1 MTRFRLSLGALAALA
16 LSLLATYELANPR
29 EARAICY
36 CSNTLYSTPTFMAKA
51 FVSCEEAEAKLEEK
65 ALPYVN
71 CNTYEVCSQYLVI
84 TTACYWDHLDL
95 RYKVEGFIRYRCEAG
110 TCL

>member
-1 MTRFRLSLGALAALA
+1 MSRFRLSLGALAVLA
-16 LSLLATYELANPR
+16 LSLLTTYDLANPR
-29 EARAICY
+29 EARAVCY
-36 CSNTLYSTPTFMAKA
+36 CSTTQYSTPSFMAKG
-51 FVSCEEAEAKLEEK
+51 FSCAEAEAKLEEK

-71 CNTYEVCSQYLVI
+71 CNTYEVCSQFLVI

-95 RYKVEGFIRYRCEAG
+95 RYKVQGFIRYRCEAG

>member
-1 MTRFRLSLGALAALA
+1 MNRLRLSLGALATIA
-16 LSLLATYELANPR
+16 LSLLAAYELANPR

-36 CSNTLYSTPTFMAKA
+36 CATTQYSTPTFMAKGS
-51 FVSCEEAEAKLEEK
+51 SCAEAEAKLQDK

-71 CNTYEVCSQYLVI
+71 CNTYEVCSQFLVI
-84 TTACYWDHLDL
+84 TSACSWDHLDL
-95 RYKVEGFIRYRCEAG
+95 GYKVQGFIRYRCEAG